1 MSKLTW
7 PTGGDGVT
15 QVATHS
21 VRVQPPRSMKA
32 ISDDV
37 DALLDGL
44 DENTRRSGAFLATEL
59 VAQAI
64 GRAPGSPSGPVG
76 LTVQLREEG
85 IRLEATG
92 PIAPSNG
99 AAAGHDDA
107 VPADPF
113 ADWGWFI
120 LDRLSDRSGRRWRR
134 AARYLGR
141 DPMKASWRWRR
152 P

>member
-7 PTGGDGVT
+7 PAGGGGVA
-15 QVATHS
+15 QVVTHS
-21 VRVQPPRSMKA
+21 IRVQPPRSMKA

-37 DALLDGL
+37 EALLGGR

-76 LTVQLREEG
+76 LTLQLQEQA

-107 VPADPF
+107 VAVDPH
-113 ADWGWFI
+113 AEWGWFI
-120 LDRLSDRSGRRWRR
+120 LDRLSDRWGVGGDARRGIWAEIR
-134 AARYLGR
+134 
-141 DPMKASWRWRR
+141 
-152 P
+152 

>member
-1 MSKLTW
+1 MLMSKLTW
-7 PTGGDGVT
+7 PTGGGGVT
-15 QVATHS
+15 QVVTHR

-32 ISDDV
+32 ISGDV
-37 DALLDGL
+37 EALLGGL
-44 DENTRRSGAFLATEL
+44 KEDTRRSGAFLATEL

-76 LTVQLREEG
+76 LTVQLREDA

-107 VPADPF
+107 IPADPL
-113 ADWGWFI
+113 AEWGWFI
-120 LDRLSDRSGRRWRR
+120 LDRLSDRWGVGGGARR
-134 AARYLGR
+134 AIWAEIR
-141 DPMKASWRWRR
+141 
-152 P
+152 

>member
-1 MSKLTW
+1 MSKLTR

-15 QVATHS
+15 PVVTHT

-37 DALLDGL
+37 DALLGGL
-44 DENTRRSGAFLATEL
+44 DEDTRRSGAFLATEL

-64 GRAPGSPSGPVG
+64 GRATGSPSGPVG
-76 LTVQLREEG
+76 LTVQRREG
-85 IRLEATG
+85 AIRLEATG

-107 VPADPF
+107 VPVDPL
-113 ADWGWFI
+113 AEWGWFI
-120 LDRLSDRSGRRWRR
+120 LDRLSDRWGVGGGTQRGIWAELR
-134 AARYLGR
+134 
-141 DPMKASWRWRR
+141 
-152 P
+152 